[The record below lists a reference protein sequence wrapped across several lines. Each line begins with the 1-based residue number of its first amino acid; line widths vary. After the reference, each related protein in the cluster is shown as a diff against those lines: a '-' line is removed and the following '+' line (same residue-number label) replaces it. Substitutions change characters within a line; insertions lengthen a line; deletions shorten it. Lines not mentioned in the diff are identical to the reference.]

1 MTKRRSVS
9 SRVVR
14 SKPVWFVGIFLLI
27 GLFILAVDI
36 HLWADE
42 WRFWRGGS
50 ADGTVIN
57 TDMTTSRSPGGRRSR
72 TYSVEYEFQPALGK
86 RLHGTTD
93 IPLLYW
99 TTLKPGDQVRISY
112 FRGAPDHNRLSYA
125 LSFLPALVVLLLGSA
140 FTVCGTMGEYF
151 VLMEIYQKFGKKRPV
166 RVSAKPP
173 LS

>member
-14 SKPVWFVGIFLLI
+14 SKSVWFVGIFLLI

-50 ADGTVIN
+50 ADGIVIS
-57 TDMTTSRSPGGRRSR
+57 TDMTTTRTQRARRSR
-72 TYSVEYEFQPALGK
+72 TYSVVYEFQPALGQ
-86 RLHGTTD
+86 RLQGTGD
-93 IPLLYW
+93 VPLLYW
-99 TTLKPGDQVRISY
+99 TTLKPGDRVRVSY
-112 FRGAPDHNRLSYA
+112 FRGTPDHNRLWYA
-125 LSFLPALVVLLLGSA
+125 WSFLPALAMLLLGAA
-140 FTVCGTMGEYF
+140 FTACGTMGEYF
-151 VLMEIYQKFGKKRPV
+151 VFMEIYQKYVKKRPV
-166 RVSAKPP
+166 RVSARTP

>member
-14 SKPVWFVGIFLLI
+14 SKSVWFVGIFLRI

-50 ADGTVIN
+50 ADGTVIGTN
-57 TDMTTSRSPGGRRSR
+57 MTTSRTPRVRRSR
-72 TYSVEYEFQPALGK
+72 TYSVVYEFQPALGK
-86 RLHGTTD
+86 RLQGASE

-99 TTLKPGDQVRISY
+99 TTLKSGDRVRVSY

-125 LSFLPALVVLLLGSA
+125 LSFLPALAMLLLGAA
-140 FTVCGTMGEYF
+140 FTACGAMGEYF
-151 VLMEIYQKFGKKRPV
+151 VLMEIYQKYVKKRPV
-166 RVSAKPP
+166 GVSARTP